1 MNENKNFLDSFKPYP
16 GKYAD
21 LPLESVQADHTQPR
35 KNFGITSADHSR
47 LLKSISTYGIEDPLK
62 VCEIEID
69 RYLIIDGHR
78 RFSCA
83 KELKL
88 ETVPC
93 RIYPKMTP
101 GELEARRYE
110 MQNNRRNWRPIEKA
124 NAIHKINQEY
134 KNISKK
140 EIATLIGIT
149 QKNLFHYTELRDMR
163 MEYLELMAAH
173 DMKEYQMVVF
183 MQLLPKLRKI
193 RNFEIDDI
201 VKVIFK
207 KVNDGL
213 LYRRTDFI
221 SLAKIFST
229 ASLHEEEILLFLEEA
244 SISVEE
250 LVERTQ
256 LSGISVQIKNLIKEL
271 SIKKNL
277 NINLTEKEKCLF
289 EDLYKLMEIHV

>member
-1 MNENKNFLDSFKPYP
+1 MSENKSFLESFKPYP
-16 GKYAD
+16 SKYAD
-21 LPLESVQADHTQPR
+21 LHLVKIQADHSQPR

-47 LLKSISTYGIEDPLK
+47 LLKSISTYGIEDPIK
-62 VCEIEID
+62 VSEIETD

-88 ETVPC
+88 VTVPC
-93 RIYPKMTP
+93 RIYPKMDA

-163 MEYLELMAAH
+163 MEYIELMASH

-193 RNFEIDDI
+193 KGYEIDDI
-201 VKVIFK
+201 VKIIFE

-213 LYRRTDFI
+213 MYRRTDFI

-229 ASLHEEEILLFLEEA
+229 ASLHEEEIYLFLEETNM
-244 SISVEE
+244 SVEE
-250 LVERTQ
+250 LLERTQ
-256 LSGISVQIKNLIKEL
+256 LSGVSVQIKNLIKEL

-277 NINLTEKEKCLF
+277 NIKLTDKEKCLF
-289 EDLYKLMEIHV
+289 EDLYKLMEIYV